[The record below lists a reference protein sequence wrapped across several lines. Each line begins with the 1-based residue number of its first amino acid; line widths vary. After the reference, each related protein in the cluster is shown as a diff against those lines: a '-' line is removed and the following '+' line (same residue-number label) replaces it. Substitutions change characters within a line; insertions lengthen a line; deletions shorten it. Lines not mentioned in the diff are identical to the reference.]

1 MYIAA
6 KTCCTKSKQEM
17 IHGWR
22 RDKIWVQKL
31 QKGVSTRNRWHA
43 HLWQRANDG
52 TTICKHRTGQE
63 GCSSTG
69 RASADNRSMV
79 MARASCSR
87 RGFEINLTTR
97 TVICSFSLDRVLN
110 VHQFITNSQRT
121 APRPAAT
128 NSGRSSI
135 LDKTVMLHGMISKY

>member
-1 MYIAA
+1 
-6 KTCCTKSKQEM
+6 
-17 IHGWR
+17 
-22 RDKIWVQKL
+22 
-31 QKGVSTRNRWHA
+31 
-43 HLWQRANDG
+43 
-52 TTICKHRTGQE
+52 
-63 GCSSTG
+63 
-69 RASADNRSMV
+69 MV